1 MTVGVNWRKSWEFKL
16 ILKCKHQCHCTCS
29 SEIGTCLIN
38 NAGRQAAHKKNE
50 RKYMFYTHVLK
61 VYRSILTFNAK
72 KNFQKNYQTYK
83 HYPFKAILHVS
94 VKSSL
99 RNNNN
104 ANTPIGKLY
113 L

>member
-1 MTVGVNWRKSWEFKL
+1 LPKL
-16 ILKCKHQCHCTCS
+16 LSCVFLAESIIILLRPH
-29 SEIGTCLIN
+29 
-38 NAGRQAAHKKNE
+38 AG
-50 RKYMFYTHVLK
+50 
-61 VYRSILTFNAK
+61 
-72 KNFQKNYQTYK
+72 FQKKLSKKLPNLQAL
-83 HYPFKAILHVS
+83 YPFKAILHVP